1 MKLLENKTA
10 IITGAGSGMGKAMA
24 MLFAKEGANVIVSDV
39 RKERVDAVTKE
50 ITDEGGKALGIV
62 TNVAK
67 ETDVET
73 MISKTINTFGG
84 IDIVVNNAGVMD
96 DFTPVADVTDEL
108 WNKVL
113 GVNLTGPMYICRA
126 AVKQMLKQ
134 GKGAIVNVSSIGG
147 LNGARAGVAY
157 TASKH
162 GLIGLTKNIG
172 FMYGTKGIRC
182 NAICP
187 GGVNTNIM
195 EGANPNKFGMDRM
208 STGIGS
214 NIKTAEP
221 SEIAE
226 LALFLASEKASN
238 VNGAVVVADGGWTA
252 Y

>member
-195 EGANPNKFGMDRM
+195 EGANPNKFGMERM